1 MTAKKWARETKP
13 KGSYM
18 EASSLTLFY
27 LVTFFSL
34 MEDVTTEILSEL
46 FLNIFF
52 LVGQFIFCIY
62 FIALQSWHIGTPLMK
77 NKNPFQK

>member
-1 MTAKKWARETKP
+1 
-13 KGSYM
+13 M

-52 LVGQFIFCIY
+52 FSRSIHFLHLLYCSPKLTY
-62 FIALQSWHIGTPLMK
+62 WNSTYEE
-77 NKNPFQK
+77 

>member
-1 MTAKKWARETKP
+1 
-13 KGSYM
+13 
-18 EASSLTLFY
+18 
-27 LVTFFSL
+27 

-52 LVGQFIFCIY
+52 LIGQFIFCIY